1 MYGCPHC
8 YRIVKNKPAFE
19 KHVNACKKK
28 KYSCELCEFRSNELN
43 LLDKHKE
50 ARHPKEYNQEE
61 NEVAKAEA
69 MDTVEGEE
77 DKTALKPEISV
88 EESKVN
94 SLVREDRLDTKTESD
109 GSCKLPDSKVVTIN
123 MEFTAEETKLSK
135 LTDKRLVVLLD
146 NSLGEAF
153 RKGLANNENRRLHDD
168 ASVTEAS
175 TPETSSQSELIPAG
189 ISSNQES
196 EEKDVVTESSTP
208 EGSSRSDLIPAEISS
223 NQESEEMDV
232 DMASSETNISEV
244 KIKNEPIISDELL
257 GGSENGNDQDS
268 QPLDN
273 EDTSPNVDEVAEADA
288 DVQNQDKPFQCPFCE
303 RAFHSMP
310 ARKHHRVTV
319 HRDQYECAHCARKY
333 PYKCRLLKH
342 LKVHFESLQSDS
354 DKKVT
359 FIFQLQL
366 NLRCFPC
373 PICKKVYASQSA
385 MQSHKPQKCPI
396 CEVEFPNLYRLNDH
410 VFHEKEQQ
418 LESQIDPAKIRLTV
432 HGEPQFPCAKCER
445 PFYFKSEL
453 KRHELI
459 HLKHELGYLPPQE
472 KKTLD
477 PMRSVTCYQCNR
489 RFPNRKI
496 RHHHTLTATENRST
510 NVPAVLNGS
519 LLICSLAPSKSSR
532 KGE

>member
-1 MYGCPHC
+1 MSTSESDGSKPARQEQLFSDKMYGCPHC

-77 DKTALKPEISV
+77 DKTDLKTEISV

-94 SLVREDRLDTKTESD
+94 SPVREDHLDTKTESD
-109 GSCKLPDSKVVTIN
+109 GSCELPDSKVVTIN

-175 TPETSSQSELIPAG
+175 TPETSSPSELIPTG
-189 ISSNQES
+189 
-196 EEKDVVTESSTP
+196 
-208 EGSSRSDLIPAEISS
+208 ISS

-232 DMASSETNISEV
+232 NMSSSETNIPEV

-257 GGSENGNDQDS
+257 GGSENGNDQDA

-273 EDTSPNVDEVAEADA
+273 DHTSAEVDEVAEADA
-288 DVQNQDKPFQCPFCE
+288 DVQNQDKV
-303 RAFHSMP
+303 S
-310 ARKHHRVTV
+310 
-319 HRDQYECAHCARKY
+319 
-333 PYKCRLLKH
+333 
-342 LKVHFESLQSDS
+342 
-354 DKKVT
+354 
-359 FIFQLQL
+359 
-366 NLRCFPC
+366 
-373 PICKKVYASQSA
+373 
-385 MQSHKPQKCPI
+385 
-396 CEVEFPNLYRLNDH
+396 
-410 VFHEKEQQ
+410 
-418 LESQIDPAKIRLTV
+418 
-432 HGEPQFPCAKCER
+432 
-445 PFYFKSEL
+445 
-453 KRHELI
+453 
-459 HLKHELGYLPPQE
+459 
-472 KKTLD
+472 
-477 PMRSVTCYQCNR
+477 
-489 RFPNRKI
+489 
-496 RHHHTLTATENRST
+496 
-510 NVPAVLNGS
+510 
-519 LLICSLAPSKSSR
+519 
-532 KGE
+532 